1 MHAKIA
7 IGKQACAAMV
17 SAATVRSWP
26 LIPSAPRPRMK
37 GAFRLPAAAPRKP
50 LTDPAK
56 QKAWLSR
63 AAIHYLSQR
72 SASADQLRQ
81 VLARKVPRRMPEATE
96 DEVAGLVD
104 AVVRQCQEAGYI
116 NDAAYAEGK
125 VASGSRRGLS
135 RRRLGQALA
144 AKGVEEE
151 LIRTAVADVDD
162 ARAAVIFAK
171 RRRLGPWRTREV
183 ENALMK
189 DVAAMARGGFSS
201 ELAFR
206 TCKLSLEAAEEL
218 LYGEEA

>member
-1 MHAKIA
+1 MS
-7 IGKQACAAMV
+7 
-17 SAATVRSWP
+17 SAANV
-26 LIPSAPRPRMK
+26 RPRAADSTRTTAAHEK
-37 GAFRLPAAAPRKP
+37 VSSLLPAADPRKP

-56 QKAWLSR
+56 QKAWLTR
-63 AAIHYLSQR
+63 AAIHYLTQR
-72 SASADQLRQ
+72 SSSAENLRQ
-81 VLARKVPRRMPEATE
+81 VLARKAPRRMPEASE
-96 DEVAGLVD
+96 DEIAQLVD

-144 AKGVEEE
+144 AKGVDES
-151 LIRTAVADVDD
+151 LVRTAVAEVDD
-162 ARAAVIFAK
+162 AAAAIIFAK

-183 ENALMK
+183 DNALMK

-206 TCKLSLEAAEEL
+206 TCKLSLEEAEGL
-218 LYGEEA
+218 LYGEGT

>member
-1 MHAKIA
+1 M
-7 IGKQACAAMV
+7 
-17 SAATVRSWP
+17 RS
-26 LIPSAPRPRMK
+26 L
-37 GAFRLPAAAPRKP
+37 LPAADPRQP

-72 SASADQLRQ
+72 SSSAENLRQ
-81 VLARKVPRRMPEATE
+81 ILARKAPRRMPDASE
-96 DEVAGLVD
+96 DEIAQLVD

-144 AKGVEEE
+144 AKGVEEG
-151 LIRTAVADVDD
+151 LVRTAVAEVDD
-162 ARAAVIFAK
+162 AHAAIIFAK

-206 TCKLSLEAAEEL
+206 TCKLSLEEAEGL
-218 LYGEEA
+218 LYGEGA